1 MRFAWPGTSLTTQ
14 SMDSLV
20 SKTPSQVM
28 DVLPSLIMKAKLDT
42 GNAHP
47 NPILIKIKELCDKS
61 LAVAHQ
67 YSIVRTQVETAVA
80 EEEEE
85 VGIEPWQ
92 RAPDPWALD

>member
-1 MRFAWPGTSLTTQ
+1 MG
-14 SMDSLV
+14 
-20 SKTPSQVM
+20 
-28 DVLPSLIMKAKLDT
+28 LPLALLPT
-42 GNAHP
+42 
-47 NPILIKIKELCDKS
+47 L
-61 LAVAHQ
+61 LAVYRDIRDTHKNLCVQGHCVSWSTLQ